1 MKVEDIVKWLGFML
15 PNECNQV
22 LLLIMLL
29 QLHVV
34 IELPECAFELLP
46 ILRCIFIEAF
56 YDFFGWMGYI
66 SEDSFKAVI
75 IGEAIC
81 IGHED
86 KFFEEGVDFR
96 IVTRKFS
103 GSLLGVWWR

>member
-15 PNECNQV
+15 PNECYQV
-22 LLLIMLL
+22 LLLVTLL
-29 QLHVV
+29 HLHVV
-34 IELPECAFELLP
+34 IELPECAFKLLP
-46 ILRCIFIEAF
+46 ILRRIFIEAF
-56 YDFFGWMGYI
+56 YDFFDRSGYI

-86 KFFEEGVDFR
+86 KFFEKGVDFGV
-96 IVTRKFS
+96 VTRKI
-103 GSLLGVWWR
+103 